1 MIETG
6 ETAHGSPG
14 RDTAV
19 SRAEAWPR
27 VLIIS
32 DVRLYRE
39 GLALSLARGGALEV
53 VGATSSADAI
63 ESTETL
69 CPDAVLLDG
78 SLPNGLALSRAILR
92 GAPSTRIVGFGIDG
106 DEHGVLACAEA
117 GLSAFVWREGTTA
130 ELAAAVGHAMRGE
143 LPCSPRIAGM
153 LFNRLGCLAGDR
165 DPARGEPSLLTRRE
179 QQIAELIAQ
188 GLSNK
193 EVAIQLRIG
202 AATVKN
208 HVHNI
213 LEKLKIKRRAAITAY
228 LRG

>member
-6 ETAHGSPG
+6 ETAHGSRG
-14 RDTAV
+14 REAV
-19 SRAEAWPR
+19 RCAETWPR
-27 VLIIS
+27 VLIVS

-53 VGATSSADAI
+53 VGASSSADAI
-63 ESTETL
+63 ENTDTL
-69 CPDAVLLDG
+69 CPDAVLLDA
-78 SLPNGLALSRAILR
+78 SLPHGLALSRAILR

-106 DEHGVLACAEA
+106 DDHGVLACAEA

-143 LPCSPRIAGM
+143 LPCSPRLASM
-153 LFNRLGCLAGDR
+153 LFNRLGSLAVDR
-165 DPARGEPSLLTRRE
+165 AVSRDEPSLLTRRE
-179 QQIAELIAQ
+179 HQIAELVAE

-193 EVAIQLRIG
+193 EIALQLRIG

-213 LEKLKIKRRAAITAY
+213 LEKLKIKRRTAITAY
-228 LRG
+228 LRR

>member
-1 MIETG
+1 MF
-6 ETAHGSPG
+6 ETAEATHGSPG
-14 RDTAV
+14 PDSV
-19 SRAEAWPR
+19 GRAQAWPR
-27 VLIIS
+27 VLIVS

-53 VGATSSADAI
+53 VGAASSAEAI
-63 ESTETL
+63 ETTAAL
-69 CPDAVLLDG
+69 CPDAVLLDA
-78 SLPNGLALSRAILR
+78 SLPHGLALSRAILR
-92 GAPSTRIVGFGIDG
+92 DAPGTRIVGFGIDG

-130 ELAAAVGHAMRGE
+130 ELAAAVGNAMRGE
-143 LPCSPRIAGM
+143 LPCSPRLAGL
-153 LFNRLGCLAGDR
+153 LFSRLGSLAGDR
-165 DPARGEPSLLTRRE
+165 GPARPELSLLTRRE

-188 GLSNK
+188 DLSNK
-193 EVAIQLRIG
+193 EVALRLRIG

-213 LEKLKIKRRAAITAY
+213 LEKLKIKRRAGITAH